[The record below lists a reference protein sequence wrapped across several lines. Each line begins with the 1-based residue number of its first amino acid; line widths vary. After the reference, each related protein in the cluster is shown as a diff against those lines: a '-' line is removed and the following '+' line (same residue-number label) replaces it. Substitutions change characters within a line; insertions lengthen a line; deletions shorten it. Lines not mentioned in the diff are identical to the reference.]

1 MDPIRIKEYERWK
14 NPPPEEE
21 RDEIE
26 RPRKSQWKP
35 WAKTPIFKNENTL
48 RPYQLEGVNWLNFSW
63 YQNRNCLLAD
73 EMGLGKTIQA
83 LSWVNSIYEYG
94 IRGPF
99 LVIAP
104 LSTIPNWQREFD
116 GWTDMNVIVYHGSQ
130 TSRNMIQEYEM
141 YYKEDNG
148 ERMEGIYKF
157 HVLITT
163 YEVIITDIMDLKD
176 ISWRACVIDE
186 AHRSVLQ

>member
-1 MDPIRIKEYERWK
+1 MTTKHYLVKWRSLTYEDCTWELEADVDPIRIKEYERWK
-14 NPPPEEE
+14 DPPPEEE

-26 RPRKSQWKP
+26 RPRNPKQWKP
-35 WAKTPIFKNENTL
+35 WPKSPVFKNENTL

-141 YYKEDNG
+141 YYKV
-148 ERMEGIYKF
+148 R
-157 HVLITT
+157 
-163 YEVIITDIMDLKD
+163 
-176 ISWRACVIDE
+176 
-186 AHRSVLQ
+186 HREIL